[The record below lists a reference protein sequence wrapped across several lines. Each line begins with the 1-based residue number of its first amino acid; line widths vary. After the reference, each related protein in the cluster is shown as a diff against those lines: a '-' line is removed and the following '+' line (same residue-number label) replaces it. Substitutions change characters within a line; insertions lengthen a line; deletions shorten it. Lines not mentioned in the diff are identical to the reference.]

1 MKPTRHVI
9 VDLETLD
16 TQPSAVILTAGL
28 VAVEITE
35 TECITLGSWYRRIE
49 WWQDFG
55 ICQAG
60 RTDSA
65 DTWTWWEK
73 QSGLAQIE
81 VTSDV
86 FGDPERIPL
95 WLAMH
100 SLNAWLQLNPYPIWG
115 NGSDFDNAVLQ
126 HAFKQHGLRW
136 PYWRNC
142 CLRSTKNLANQ
153 LGLHVE
159 MPAWPEDKIKH
170 HALHDAEHEALM
182 LAALLRAFTEQNR
195 IHVTIPAPIA
205 KFEIAD
211 AAQLVNLIISEQRG
225 AA

>member
-1 MKPTRHVI
+1 MKPTRHII

-35 TECITLGSWYRRIE
+35 TECITLGSWYRRIK
-49 WWQDFG
+49 WWNDDFASYGMEQD
-55 ICQAG
+55 G
-60 RTDSA
+60 RTDSD
-65 DTWTWWEK
+65 DTWEWWRK
-73 QSGLAQIE
+73 QSEPAQHECI
-81 VTSDV
+81 SDK
-86 FGDPERIPL
+86 DRLPL
-95 WLAMH
+95 WLAMQ
-100 SLNAWLQLNPYPIWG
+100 SLNVWLQLNPYPIWG
-115 NGSDFDNAVLQ
+115 NGSDFDNAILQ
-126 HAFKQHGLRW
+126 HAFKQQGMRW

-153 LGLHVE
+153 LGLHAE
-159 MPAWPEDKIKH
+159 MPAWPEGKIKH
-170 HALHDAEHEALM
+170 YALHDAEHEAQM

-195 IHVTIPAPIA
+195 IHVTIPAPIL

-211 AAQLVNLIISEQRG
+211 VAQLVNLIISEQRG

>member
-1 MKPTRHVI
+1 MKPTRHII

-35 TECITLGSWYRRIE
+35 TECITLGSWYRPLLWDHPRHN
-49 WWQDFG
+49 
-55 ICQAG
+55 QAG
-60 RTDSA
+60 RSTSQDTA
-65 DTWTWWEK
+65 DWWVK
-73 QSGLAQIE
+73 QSDAALSEAFCNDYDAIPISLA
-81 VTSDV
+81 
-86 FGDPERIPL
+86 L
-95 WLAMH
+95 N

-159 MPAWPEDKIKH
+159 MPEWPEGKIKH
-170 HALHDAEHEALM
+170 HALHDAEYEARI

-195 IHVTIPAPIA
+195 IYVTIPAPIA

-211 AAQLVNLIISEQRG
+211 VAQLVNLIISEQRG